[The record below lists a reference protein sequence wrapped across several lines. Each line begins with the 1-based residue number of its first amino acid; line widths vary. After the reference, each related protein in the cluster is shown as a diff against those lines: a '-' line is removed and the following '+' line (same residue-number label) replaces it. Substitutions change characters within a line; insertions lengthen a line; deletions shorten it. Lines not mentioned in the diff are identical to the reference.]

1 MILTDSISLFHMWIT
16 FAAIGIVIL
25 LFIYETLAIEITSV
39 LCIASLI
46 IIFHLFPLYGP
57 DNQNLL
63 DAYAL
68 LAGFANPALITVIA
82 LIIVGRALIQ
92 TGALSQLATFFS
104 HISRGRA
111 FWGFASILVTVT
123 VIAAFLNNTPVVV
136 IFIPILMSMASQSP
150 MSSRQM
156 LMPLSFVSILG
167 GMTTLIGSST
177 NLLVSRSLSELD
189 LEPLHFFEFTALGVI
204 LAGIGLLY
212 VIFILPRLLGKHGH
226 HSDGEDFN
234 GNGRQFIAHL
244 KLDDNSPLVDKK
256 PIYGF
261 LKERPDVTVLM
272 IWREARAILPPFAEI
287 SLQAGDTLVIGTT
300 RDVLTDAG
308 MQKYGLLPEDE
319 EGKLARYELNYVEAG
334 HREVVEAMIPPG
346 SPLINGT
353 LRRSHF
359 ASRYRCLALGIQR
372 RAHMIRTK
380 MTDITF
386 QAGDVLLLY
395 GAPHRINELSDSEDL
410 ALLQHSGE
418 EMPVMKHARRSL
430 LIFIG
435 FVGLAISELVPIVVA
450 ALLAVCL
457 MVLVKAI
464 RLRTAIRSIDF
475 KLISIVA
482 VSLALGT
489 SLELSGGAVYIA
501 ENVLIHHLNGMD
513 AAVMLSAFFFI
524 VMVFTNLI
532 SNNACAVLFTP
543 IGVHLALAT
552 GIDPHIFAIA
562 TLFAANCSFC
572 SPIGYQTNL
581 LVMGPGRYK
590 FSDFLKLGTPLAL
603 TIWVAFSFIAPI
615 YYGL

>member
-1 MILTDSISLFHMWIT
+1 MILTDEISLFHMWVT
-16 FAAIGIVIL
+16 FAAIAIVIL
-25 LFIYETLAIEITSV
+25 LFIYETLSIEITSV
-39 LCIASLI
+39 LSIAALVA
-46 IIFHLFPLYGP
+46 IFHLFPLHGE
-57 DNQNLL
+57 DGQNLL
-63 DAYAL
+63 DAHAL
-68 LAGFANPALITVIA
+68 LSGFANPALITVIS

-92 TGALSQLATFFS
+92 TGALSQFATFFS
-104 HISRGRA
+104 HISRGRDL
-111 FWGFASILVTVT
+111 WGFATILIAVSI
-123 VIAAFLNNTPVVV
+123 IAAFMNNTPVVV
-136 IFIPILMSMASQSP
+136 IFIPILMSMAQQSKLNV
-150 MSSRQM
+150 RQM

-189 LEPLHFFEFTALGVI
+189 LEPLRFFEFTSIGAI
-204 LAGIGLLY
+204 LAIVGLIY
-212 VIFILPRLLGKHGH
+212 AVFILPKFLSKQGDAL
-226 HSDGEDFN
+226 DDEDFN
-234 GNGRQFIAHL
+234 GSGRQFIAHL
-244 KLDDNSPLVDKK
+244 KLDDSSPLVGKK

-272 IWREARAILPPFAEI
+272 IWREAKAILPPFSEI
-287 SLQAGDTLVIGTT
+287 SLKAGDTMVIGAP

-359 ASRYRCLALGIQR
+359 ATRYRCLALGIQR

-395 GAPHRINELSDSEDL
+395 GAPNRINELSDSEDL

-430 LIFIG
+430 LIFLG

-457 MVLVKAI
+457 MILVKAI

-501 ENVLIHHLNGMD
+501 ENVLMHHLSGMD

-524 VMVFTNLI
+524 VMIFTNLI

-581 LVMGPGRYK
+581 LVMGPGRYR
-590 FSDFLKLGTPLAL
+590 FSDFLKFGTPLAL
-603 TIWVAFSFIAPI
+603 IIWVAFSFIAPI